1 MQNPFRNGPE
11 MGIVDTS
18 RKRWLALNSRTLFIC
33 VGLSAFLWLLRTME
47 GERTVTY
54 SFSVELV
61 GVEAST
67 GLQADLID
75 STAKAEVVLSPWDH
89 LMGRWRP
96 NREPVRLR
104 VEGLRTPRT
113 EVPSEQL
120 GPEIA
125 QRLGSSARVRKIS
138 PTTLAINVR
147 RGNPKR

>member
-11 MGIVDTS
+11 MGIIDKS
-18 RKRWLALNSRTLFIC
+18 RKRWLALNGRTFFIC

-120 GPEIA
+120 GSEIA
-125 QRLGSSARVRKIS
+125 QRLGNSARVRNIS
-138 PTTLAINVR
+138 PATLAINVR
-147 RGNPKR
+147 RGTPKR

>member
-1 MQNPFRNGPE
+1 
-11 MGIVDTS
+11 MGIIDTS
-18 RKRWLALNSRTLFIC
+18 RNRWLALNGRTLLIC

-89 LMGRWRP
+89 LLGRWRP

-120 GPEIA
+120 RPEIA
-125 QRLGSSARVRKIS
+125 QRLGNSARVRNIS
-138 PTTLAINVR
+138 PATLAINVR
-147 RGNPKR
+147 RGSPKR